1 MNSPNESTQQLAT
14 AIGAL
19 TIALL
24 DKGLLTQE
32 EYDRAYIQA
41 QQIVSQESARQRDEE
56 GQG

>member
-1 MNSPNESTQQLAT
+1 MNNESTQQLAT

-19 TIALL
+19 TIALI
-24 DKGLLTQE
+24 DKGILTPE

-41 QQIVSQESARQRDEE
+41 QHTVSQESAKQRDEK